1 MIPIVPLV
9 GGDRREPSL
18 EDATPQGGLYQHLLL
33 RQCMAL
39 PPTKG
44 GTRGPPPLWRGIGA
58 IQTLELLGIN
68 MIS

>member
-44 GTRGPPPLWRGIGA
+44 GTRGPPLSGGEQALFKPW
-58 IQTLELLGIN
+58 N
-68 MIS
+68 Y